1 MVTPTDEQV
10 KVTLQGWIFDNE
22 VSARASLPNMI
33 TEYYVVPD
41 DLIETLKINWSNPIS
56 IQKVSSVI
64 KNNPFNLYSLK
75 KNNLIYWTE
84 RIVGR
89 KDTDKKTILRG
100 KWTRGAIKGI
110 SYEFRRRNCQRS
122 DRDD

>member
-75 KNNLIYWTE
+75 KNIPE
-84 RIVGR
+84 I
-89 KDTDKKTILRG
+89 IE
-100 KWTRGAIKGI
+100 II
-110 SYEFRRRNCQRS
+110 
-122 DRDD
+122 